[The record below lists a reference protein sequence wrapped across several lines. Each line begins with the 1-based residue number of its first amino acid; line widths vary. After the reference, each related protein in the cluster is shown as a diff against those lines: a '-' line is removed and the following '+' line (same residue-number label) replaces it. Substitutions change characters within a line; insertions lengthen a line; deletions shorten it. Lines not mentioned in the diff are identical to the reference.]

1 VWKNIRKGWESFS
14 SFTRFVVGDGTK
26 ISLWNDLWCGDIALK
41 VAFPAFFGFARATD
55 ASFVDNLDFLGGP
68 KQWNAS
74 FTREAHNWEVDVF
87 ASFLQALHSVNVR
100 RGCEDKMWWVS
111 LKKGLFKVNSFF
123 YSFTCS
129 GGSRFPKKMIGALRL
144 LQGRPFLRGQ
154 RLLTRFLS

>member
-41 VAFPAFFGFARATD
+41 VAFPAFFGFARAND

-87 ASFLQALHSVNVR
+87 ASFLQALHSVKLR
-100 RGCEDKMWWVS
+100 RQDVVGL
-111 LKKGLFKVNSFF
+111 LKK
-123 YSFTCS
+123 
-129 GGSRFPKKMIGALRL
+129 RFVQGQFL
-144 LQGRPFLRGQ
+144 L
-154 RLLTRFLS
+154 LLLYLLWR